1 MKNKKSLL
9 SFGLLALVLVLGVGY
24 AVVSNVDLTI
34 GGSASVEEADLKV
47 SFKSVEVDKTSANEN
62 IEVNNT
68 VTDGAIADTF
78 TISKMAL
85 NDEVVLTYTVQNKET
100 DVAATLTEKD
110 GITISNDNEEYF
122 SATSEIV
129 DSNIPANGG
138 TTTVKVT
145 VKLIKTPV
153 ESSDSS
159 ASFDLTLN
167 AAPVNN
173 AN

>member
-1 MKNKKSLL
+1 MLEYS
-9 SFGLLALVLVLGVGY
+9 
-24 AVVSNVDLTI
+24 
-34 GGSASVEEADLKV
+34 
-47 SFKSVEVDKTSANEN
+47 
-62 IEVNNT
+62 
-68 VTDGAIADTF
+68 
-78 TISKMAL
+78 
-85 NDEVVLTYTVQNKET
+85 
-100 DVAATLTEKD
+100 KD